1 MTTPAPVPVAA
12 SPTAKSKDPKKV
24 AAGRAGA
31 AARKAKQE
39 SLLEELR
46 AAKQSLQTEA
56 VAEAATPVADVV
68 PKEQPVADVPSQQ
81 PMPAPRDPVVALQH
95 VKADWT
101 PWILLVG
108 AGLAALCV
116 WRSPLVK
123 LTERQQK
130 QQHPEARSSGAMLA
144 RQPPATPRCAQHLK
158 VPDDPFYMAWCAI
171 MSSTPTQKN
180 IVNDLYHAAVVGG
193 LAIGYAKLGQMVF
206 KGPLPRL
213 NLTPRDA
220 GMAILDLSAAMATKD
235 MLIKQGLIP
244 SDIVK

>member
-56 VAEAATPVADVV
+56 VAEAVTPVADVV
-68 PKEQPVADVPSQQ
+68 PKEQPVAKQQ
-81 PMPAPRDPVVALQH
+81 PMPAPGDPGDP

-130 QQHPEARSSGAMLA
+130 QQHPEARSSGATLA

-158 VPDDPFYMAWCAI
+158 VPDDPHLYGLMRDHVFYPDPEKYRQRSIPCRRCWWPGNRVCKAR
-171 MSSTPTQKN
+171 P
-180 IVNDLYHAAVVGG
+180 DG
-193 LAIGYAKLGQMVF
+193 L
-206 KGPLPRL
+206 
-213 NLTPRDA
+213 
-220 GMAILDLSAAMATKD
+220 
-235 MLIKQGLIP
+235 
-244 SDIVK
+244 

>member
-68 PKEQPVADVPSQQ
+68 PKEQPVAKQQ
-81 PMPAPRDPVVALQH
+81 PMPAPGDPVVALQH

-130 QQHPEARSSGAMLA
+130 QQHPEARSSGPKLA

-158 VPDDPFYMAWCAI
+158 VPDDPFYMA
-171 MSSTPTQKN
+171 
-180 IVNDLYHAAVVGG
+180 
-193 LAIGYAKLGQMVF
+193 
-206 KGPLPRL
+206 
-213 NLTPRDA
+213 
-220 GMAILDLSAAMATKD
+220 
-235 MLIKQGLIP
+235 
-244 SDIVK
+244 

>member
-39 SLLEELR
+39 SLLEELS

-68 PKEQPVADVPSQQ
+68 PKEQPVAKQQ
-81 PMPAPRDPVVALQH
+81 PMPAPGDPGDP

-130 QQHPEARSSGAMLA
+130 QQHPEARSSGAS
-144 RQPPATPRCAQHLK
+144 QPPPTPRCAQHLK
-158 VPDDPFYMAWCAI
+158 VPDD
-171 MSSTPTQKN
+171 
-180 IVNDLYHAAVVGG
+180 GG

-213 NLTPRDA
+213 DLTPRDA
-220 GMAILDLSAAMATKD
+220 GMVVLDLSAAMATKD
-235 MLIKQGLIP
+235 MLIKQGQIP

>member
-56 VAEAATPVADVV
+56 VAEAATPVADLV
-68 PKEQPVADVPSQQ
+68 PKEQPVAKQQ
-81 PMPAPRDPVVALQH
+81 PMPAPGDPVVALQH

-116 WRSPLVK
+116 TYMSRSPLVK

-130 QQHPEARSSGAMLA
+130 QQHPEARSSGA
-144 RQPPATPRCAQHLK
+144 RQPDGTSTTPRGAQQLK
-158 VPDDPFYMAWCAI
+158 VTDPFHME
-171 MSSTPTQKN
+171 
-180 IVNDLYHAAVVGG
+180 
-193 LAIGYAKLGQMVF
+193 
-206 KGPLPRL
+206 
-213 NLTPRDA
+213 
-220 GMAILDLSAAMATKD
+220 
-235 MLIKQGLIP
+235 
-244 SDIVK
+244 

>member
-68 PKEQPVADVPSQQ
+68 PKEQPVAKQQ
-81 PMPAPRDPVVALQH
+81 PMPAPGDPVVALQH

-116 WRSPLVK
+116 TYMSRSPLVK

-130 QQHPEARSSGAMLA
+130 QQHPEACSSGA
-144 RQPPATPRCAQHLK
+144 RQPDGTSTTPRGAQQLK
-158 VPDDPFYMAWCAI
+158 VTDPFHME
-171 MSSTPTQKN
+171 
-180 IVNDLYHAAVVGG
+180 
-193 LAIGYAKLGQMVF
+193 
-206 KGPLPRL
+206 
-213 NLTPRDA
+213 
-220 GMAILDLSAAMATKD
+220 
-235 MLIKQGLIP
+235 
-244 SDIVK
+244 

>member
-68 PKEQPVADVPSQQ
+68 VAKQQEQPVAKQQ
-81 PMPAPRDPVVALQH
+81 PMPAPGDPGDP

-130 QQHPEARSSGAMLA
+130 QQHPEARSSGATLA

-158 VPDDPFYMAWCAI
+158 VPDDPFYMA
-171 MSSTPTQKN
+171 
-180 IVNDLYHAAVVGG
+180 
-193 LAIGYAKLGQMVF
+193 
-206 KGPLPRL
+206 
-213 NLTPRDA
+213 
-220 GMAILDLSAAMATKD
+220 
-235 MLIKQGLIP
+235 
-244 SDIVK
+244 